1 MYRKYI
7 ENLEKWNTSPRRKP
21 LIVWGARQVGKT
33 YLIKNLFAEKYYH
46 DNYIYI
52 DCRTEEDITEYCD
65 KHINANDVLNF
76 IALKKGK
83 AIDKNVLLIFD
94 EAQECLPII
103 TLMKYFCQDRPDIP
117 VIVTG
122 SMVRMKIKRK
132 KRGSTTDN
140 YLFPVGKINQLTIY
154 PLNFEEFL
162 INKNSLMYQTVKEAY
177 QQRKELDDLTHKMVM
192 ETFYEYLLIGGMP
205 EVVDVFLKTND
216 FLESRNSLIDI
227 YDNYLTDMDLYQASS
242 ESIIRSKKVFESIYA
257 QLNKE
262 SKNFSPSLIDKKFK
276 NRDLMSPIDWL
287 ITTHLVLKSSL
298 LKEKISLPLIESNE
312 SLYRLYLADIG
323 MFSYQS
329 GINASTFI
337 SDSGQNSLSGI
348 FFENYVATEILR
360 AGLKL
365 FYWKGK
371 NSAEFEFILESNES
385 IIPLDV
391 KKKSGSLKSLADYA
405 SHNKLD
411 YAVKVSSNKLGYNQE
426 NKILTLP
433 FYDVFLFINELKN
446 NLININDFIIKS

>member
-7 ENLEKWNTSPRRKP
+7 ENLEKWNTSSRRKP

-33 YLIKNLFAEKYYH
+33 YLIKNLFAEKHYH

-94 EAQECLPII
+94 ETQECLPII

-262 SKNFSPSLIDKKFK
+262 SKNFSPSLIDKKYK

-348 FFENYVATEILR
+348 FFKNYVATEILR

-433 FYDVFLFINELKN
+433 FYDVFLFLNELKN

>member
-7 ENLEKWNTSPRRKP
+7 ENLEKWNTSSRRKP

-103 TLMKYFCQDRPDIP
+103 TLMKYFCQDRSDIP

-337 SDSGQNSLSGI
+337 SDGGQNSLSGI

-446 NLININDFIIKS
+446 NIININDFIIKS